1 MQEIRDW
8 NIATNKVTTLFIKK
22 YFGDCDVGWIKNF
35 YWEEDG
41 TEFTAGDGAED
52 GIHLSGYWVSEEIG
66 GVLEIADYYFNFSR
80 IKEALELEATE
91 DQLFEYYDLE
101 FDREGKVGYNFKN
114 FVRYGKEQMEKI
126 TNEKICL

>member
-1 MQEIRDW
+1 MQEIKDW

-22 YFGDCDVGWIKNF
+22 YFGDCEVGWIKNH

-52 GIHLSGYWVSEEIG
+52 GIYLSGYWTSEEIG
-66 GVLEIADYYFNFSR
+66 GTLEIGDYFFSFDR
-80 IKEALELEATE
+80 MKEALELEATE

-101 FDREGKVGYNFKN
+101 LDRDGKAGYSFRN
-114 FVRYGKEQMEKI
+114 FVRYGKEQMERI
-126 TNEKICL
+126 INEKK